1 MAEAMPSRFSL
12 APARA
17 RRLHRELGARPTHTY
32 FPAPAPL
39 LEGGKASGGFG
50 PLSPIVLTLANSSLM
65 LMPDSVSNNAGT
77 CAAILVIS
85 PVILFIPDASPLPV
99 ETIVILSTFA
109 SGLAAAFTT
118 SAS

>member
-17 RRLHRELGARPTHTY
+17 RRPRLHRESGARSTHSY

-65 LMPDSVSNNAGT
+65 LMPESDSKSAGS
-77 CAAILVIS
+77 CAAIMVIT
-85 PVILFIPDASPLPV
+85 PVHLFIPKAY
-99 ETIVILSTFA
+99 TFWVD
-109 SGLAAAFTT
+109 
-118 SAS
+118 

>member
-17 RRLHRELGARPTHTY
+17 RRPRLHRESGARSTHSY

-50 PLSPIVLTLANSSLM
+50 PLSPIVLTLANNSLM
-65 LMPDSVSNNAGT
+65 LMPESVSKSAGT
-77 CAAILVIS
+77 CAAILVMS
-85 PVILFIPDASPLPV
+85 PVILVIPDASPFPV
-99 ETIVILSTFA
+99 EAMVILSPLA
-109 SGLAAAFTT
+109 HGLAGALN
-118 SAS
+118 